1 MKCPMPM
8 LNHKNA
14 ISVFFE
20 FAAGIHG
27 RAARRFLY
35 RLVKQPCNQSRRL
48 GSIECRSSSQ
58 SVRSPPRIPAERPSL
73 HSCRDL
79 QKPGSRPLQRMA
91 VSLSFAL
98 NDAALIKKAGAPLG
112 RLHSKADDNKCKIL
126 MLYSDKCSIGIFNL
140 IQKGGGCL

>member
-1 MKCPMPM
+1 MPM

-58 SVRSPPRIPAERPSL
+58 SVRSSPRIPAERPSL

-91 VSLSFAL
+91 VSLSFAP
-98 NDAALIKKAGAPLG
+98 NDSALIKKQAPLWD
-112 RLHSKADDNKCKIL
+112 AYIL
-126 MLYSDKCSIGIFNL
+126 KRTITNVKYLCCIL
-140 IQKGGGCL
+140 INAQSAFLI